1 MGAGVGEEDEGHVKH
16 LFFSLSISFSFLGRE
31 GGGGASLALG
41 RVLDVRRGT
50 RSLFVSE
57 VVRSVWRGFRW
68 FKYAEMARMTG
79 VLS

>member
-16 LFFSLSISFSFLGRE
+16 FFYFLFLFWVGRE
-31 GGGGASLALG
+31 GGVGWGG
-41 RVLDVRRGT
+41 RVLGVRGGT

-68 FKYAEMARMTG
+68 LNK
-79 VLS
+79 